1 MFADWNGLSDGMQ
14 LVLAREALRRASE
27 IIADHAEL
35 LAEEMDDGAV
45 PDQGG
50 PDALRLLAGLVRMNG
65 RGDFTVM
72 GTA

>member
-1 MFADWNGLSDGMQ
+1 MFADWNCLSDGMQ
-14 LVLAREALRRASE
+14 LVLAREALRKASE
-27 IIADHAEL
+27 IIASHAEL
-35 LAEEMDDGAV
+35 LAEEMDDGGV
-45 PDQGG
+45 PDKGG